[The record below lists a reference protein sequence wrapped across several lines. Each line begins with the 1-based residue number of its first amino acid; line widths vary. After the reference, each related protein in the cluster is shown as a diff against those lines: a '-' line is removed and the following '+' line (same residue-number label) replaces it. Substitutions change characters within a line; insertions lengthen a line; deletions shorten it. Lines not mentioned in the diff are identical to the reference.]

1 MLSALVIKIR
11 NERGGF
17 PASLCVPGVNA
28 CGTVCV
34 AHTFCYIWKIEAFPP
49 TKKKDS
55 FTRNEKV
62 CPSWLYDPEQ
72 IISNPSARFSS
83 RHMTNSCFPVVP

>member
-49 TKKKDS
+49 TKKKKTALLGMRKSVLPGFMTLNRS
-55 FTRNEKV
+55 FRIRV
-62 CPSWLYDPEQ
+62 LVS
-72 IISNPSARFSS
+72 
-83 RHMTNSCFPVVP
+83 PVVI